1 MTFTIFDIM
10 MYTTTR
16 LPTHPLPFARSY
28 WVQPGQLLGGFY
40 PGDRDDA
47 VTMSKL
53 NALLDCGVTH
63 VINLMQSTEG
73 DHAGRQFIA
82 YEAAFLRL
90 AAQRGIQAKWSRHPI
105 QDLGVPSPAQMT
117 AILNEID
124 LGMARQGCVYVHCWG
139 GRGRTGTVMGCWLG
153 RHGER
158 NPLGRLRELTA
169 QARRHFPQVPETAQQ
184 QTFVSQWKTA
194 Q

>member
-1 MTFTIFDIM
+1 MNTF
-10 MYTTTR
+10 R
-16 LPTHPLPFARSY
+16 PAAHVLPFARSY
-28 WVQPGQLLGGFY
+28 WVQPGRLLGGFY

-63 VINLMQSTEG
+63 VINLMQATEG
-73 DHAGRQFIA
+73 DHAGRPFIA
-82 YEAAFLRL
+82 YESTFLRL

-117 AILNEID
+117 TILKEID
-124 LGMARQGCVYVHCWG
+124 LVMARRGCVYVHCWG
-139 GRGRTGTVMGCWLG
+139 GRGRTGTVMGCWLA
-153 RHGER
+153 RHGEQD
-158 NPLGRLRELTA
+158 PLGRLHEQTTLSRH
-169 QARRHFPQVPETAQQ
+169 HFPQVPETAQQ
-184 QTFVSQWKTA
+184 QAFVSQWKTA